1 MYVKFQEID
10 NKNKYLCVIVEFWVC
25 EAVITEDILIILH
38 TTLSVKEPFP
48 IGIDVYVLL
57 VVNFW
62 LTSNAIMNWTL
73 MGRRYIYCYLKF

>member
-25 EAVITEDILIILH
+25 EAVITEIILIILN

-48 IGIDVYVLL
+48 IGIYV
-57 VVNFW
+57 
-62 LTSNAIMNWTL
+62 
-73 MGRRYIYCYLKF
+73 